1 MWVLYGLLPPVIV
14 IGLIIAAVVIALRA
28 RSTGGITFPGVLLG
42 YVHAALFISVF
53 LFAAGGALLVKAG
66 LAQAAGLDF
75 AYNTEEERY
84 YPDSTGPTVIDPSD
98 EAFRN
103 NVAIGITLVFIG
115 GALFA
120 IHGIAAVALRRRNAQ
135 GQRLVSRTYNVL
147 GLAVSTI
154 AFLAGAGAAVYE
166 TLRRYVLESDTVD
179 PWNYPRPGGAIGVT
193 VVFFPLALWFAWR
206 VWQEF
211 AAEGSEPDGAP
222 TQETTGVAR

>member
-14 IGLIIAAVVIALRA
+14 IGLIIAAVVIVLRT
-28 RSTGGITFPGVLLG
+28 RSAGGMTFPGVLLG

-84 YPDSTGPTVIDPSD
+84 YPDNTGPTVIDPSD
-98 EAFRN
+98 EEFRN
-103 NVAIGITLVFIG
+103 NIAIGITLVFIG

-120 IHGIAAVALRRRNAQ
+120 IHGVAAVALRRRDAP
-135 GQRLVSRTYNVL
+135 GQRLISRTFNVL
-147 GLAVSTI
+147 GLAASTI
-154 AFLAGAGAAVYE
+154 AFLAGSGAAVYE
-166 TLRRYVLESDTVD
+166 TLRRYVLETDAIE
-179 PWNYPRPGGAIGVT
+179 PWNYPRPGGALGVT
-193 VVFFPLALWFAWR
+193 IVFFPLALWFAWR

-211 AAEGSEPDGAP
+211 AAEGNQTDASP
-222 TQETTGVAR
+222 T

>member
-1 MWVLYGLLPPVIV
+1 
-14 IGLIIAAVVIALRA
+14 LRT
-28 RSTGGITFPGVLLG
+28 RSAGGITFPGVLLG
-42 YVHAALFISVF
+42 YVHAALFVSVF

-84 YPDSTGPTVIDPSD
+84 DPYSSGPTLVDPSD
-98 EAFRN
+98 EQFRN
-103 NVAIGITLVFIG
+103 DVAVGITLVFIG

-120 IHGIAAVALRRRNAQ
+120 IHGVAAVALRRRGAP
-135 GQRLVSRTYNVL
+135 GQRLISRIFNVL
-147 GLAVSTI
+147 GLAASTI
-154 AFLAGAGAAVYE
+154 VFLAGSGAAVYE
-166 TLRRYVLESDTVD
+166 TLRRYALETDNID

-211 AAEGSEPDGAP
+211 VAEGSEPDGAP
-222 TQETTGVAR
+222 TQETAGVAH